1 MREQR
6 ALENLRRRP
15 VARLT
20 RLEARRTARTCR
32 GPGGRAPA
40 VTWMSVALLVVL
52 MLAVAAWLDGA
63 RATTSAQAP
72 MAQEAAAASSGSQP
86 GRAASPDDIVRAQMD
101 AMDTAALESFLRDV
115 DADVKEFFPE
125 LDLAAMLKAPRGA
138 ADRLEPGRIAAG
150 IVRLV
155 AAEVRASLA
164 LLGQLIVLAVMCS
177 VLSEFAS
184 GLGAEQATGIA
195 RAACFMV
202 LAVMAMNSFLVT
214 TRAATA
220 AVDRMTSFVHS
231 ATPLL
236 FALLAAAGGVTSA
249 AVMSPAVVAA
259 AGATSGF
266 VNNLVFPMIF
276 LSAVLE
282 VTSMIT
288 ERVQLT
294 RLSAILRDGAV
305 AALGGFMTLFVGV
318 MAVRGVGAAVTD
330 TLSIRAA
337 KFVSGTFIP
346 VVGKM
351 FSDAVAMVA
360 SCSVLIQ
367 SGLTV
372 VGLLGV
378 FMICLVPAAKIFAVA
393 AMYKV
398 AGAVV
403 QPMGDE
409 QLARCLGALGNT
421 LVMVLVSLAVSA
433 FAFIA
438 AMTVVAGL
446 ANLTAAMR

>member
-1 MREQR
+1 
-6 ALENLRRRP
+6 
-15 VARLT
+15 
-20 RLEARRTARTCR
+20 
-32 GPGGRAPA
+32 
-40 VTWMSVALLVVL
+40 MSVALLVVL
-52 MLAVAAWLDGA
+52 MLAVAAWPDGA
-63 RATTSAQAP
+63 RATASAQAP
-72 MAQEAAAASSGSQP
+72 VAQEAAAASSGSQP
-86 GRAASPDDIVRAQMD
+86 GRPASPDDIVRAQMD

-125 LDLAAMLKAPRGA
+125 LDLAGMLKAPRGA
-138 ADRLEPGRIAAG
+138 AGRLEPGRIAAG

-202 LAVMAMNSFLVT
+202 LAVMAINSFLVT
-214 TRAATA
+214 TRVATA

-266 VNNLVFPMIF
+266 VNNLVFPLIF
-276 LSAVLE
+276 LSEVLE

-294 RLSAILRDGAV
+294 RLSALLRDGAV

-393 AMYKV
+393 AMYKI

>member
-1 MREQR
+1 
-6 ALENLRRRP
+6 
-15 VARLT
+15 
-20 RLEARRTARTCR
+20 
-32 GPGGRAPA
+32 
-40 VTWMSVALLVVL
+40 MSVAPLVVL
-52 MLAVAAWLDGA
+52 ILAVAAWLGGA
-63 RATTSAQAP
+63 GATASAQAP
-72 MAQEAAAASSGSQP
+72 MAQEAATDSSGSQP
-86 GRAASPDDIVRAQMD
+86 GRPASPDDIVRAQMD

-138 ADRLEPGRIAAG
+138 AGRLEPGRIAAG

-202 LAVMAMNSFLVT
+202 LAVMAINSFLVT
-214 TRAATA
+214 TRVATA

-266 VNNLVFPMIF
+266 VNNLVFPLIF

-294 RLSAILRDGAV
+294 RLSALLRDGAV

-318 MAVRGVGAAVTD
+318 LAVRGVGAAVTD

-337 KFVSGTFIP
+337 KFISGTFIP

>member
-1 MREQR
+1 LGRIVVTR
-6 ALENLRRRP
+6 RYISPTPHNLLRRR
-15 VARLT
+15 
-20 RLEARRTARTCR
+20 
-32 GPGGRAPA
+32 RAA
-40 VTWMSVALLVVL
+40 SLVSLRWAFLATMTVLAVALLPVSL
-52 MLAVAAWLDGA
+52 GGG
-63 RATTSAQAP
+63 Q
-72 MAQEAAAASSGSQP
+72 AAAEAEVPATDNGEAVSAP
-86 GRAASPDDIVRAQMD
+86 GPGPPASPATLDDVVRAQLE
-101 AMDTAALESFLRDV
+101 AMDTEALERFLRDV
-115 DADVKEFFPE
+115 DADVKGFFPD
-125 LDLAAMLKAPRGA
+125 LDLVAMLRAPRNI
-138 ADRLEPGRIAAG
+138 PGGLDPGKIATG
-150 IVRLV
+150 IVRLL

-177 VLSEFAS
+177 VLSEFAA
-184 GLGAEQATGIA
+184 GLGAEQATGVA

-202 LAVMAMNSFLVT
+202 LAVMAVNSFLVT
-214 TRAATA
+214 TRVATA
-220 AVDRMTSFVHS
+220 AVDRMTSFVQA

-236 FALLAAAGGVTSA
+236 FTLLAAAGGVTSA
-249 AVMSPAVVAA
+249 AIMSPAVVAA

-266 VNNLVFPMIF
+266 VNNLVFPLIF
-276 LSAVLE
+276 LSAVLD

-294 RLSAILRDGAV
+294 RLSALLRDGAV

-318 MAVRGVGAAVTD
+318 MAVRGVGAAVGD
-330 TLSIRAA
+330 TLAIRAA

-372 VGLLGV
+372 AGLVGV
-378 FMICLVPAAKIFAVA
+378 FMICLVPAAKIFVVA
-393 AMYKV
+393 AMYKL

-409 QLARCLGALGNT
+409 RLARCLGALGNS

-433 FAFIA
+433 FAFVA

>member
-1 MREQR
+1 
-6 ALENLRRRP
+6 
-15 VARLT
+15 
-20 RLEARRTARTCR
+20 
-32 GPGGRAPA
+32 
-40 VTWMSVALLVVL
+40 MSVALLMVL

-86 GRAASPDDIVRAQMD
+86 GRPASPDDIVRAQMD

-202 LAVMAMNSFLVT
+202 LAVMAINSFLVT

-231 ATPLL
+231 APPLL

-266 VNNLVFPMIF
+266 VNNLVFPLIF

-294 RLSAILRDGAV
+294 RLSALLRDGAV

>member
-1 MREQR
+1 MF
-6 ALENLRRRP
+6 A
-15 VARLT
+15 
-20 RLEARRTARTCR
+20 
-32 GPGGRAPA
+32 A
-40 VTWMSVALLVVL
+40 VLALLTTALTV
-52 MLAVAAWLDGA
+52 GA
-63 RATTSAQAP
+63 EGG
-72 MAQEAAAASSGSQP
+72 EAAARVQASASGGVTTLSP
-86 GRAASPDDIVRAQMD
+86 GSEPGSAAALDDVVKAQID
-101 AMDTAALESFLRDV
+101 AMDTAALEGFLRDV
-115 DADVKEFFPE
+115 DADVKGLFPN
-125 LDLAAMLKAPRGA
+125 LDLVAMLRAPRDTLGG
-138 ADRLEPGRIAAG
+138 LEPGEIAAG

-164 LLGQLIVLAVMCS
+164 LLGQLIVIAVMCS

-202 LAVMAMNSFLVT
+202 LAVMAINSFLVT
-214 TRAATA
+214 TKVATA
-220 AVDRMTSFVHS
+220 AVDRMTSFVHA

-236 FALLAAAGGVTSA
+236 FTLLAAAGGVTSA

-266 VNNLVFPMIF
+266 VNNLVFPLIF

-294 RLSAILRDGAV
+294 RLSALLRDGAV
-305 AALGGFMTLFVGV
+305 AALGGFTTLFVGV
-318 MAVRGVGAAVTD
+318 MAVRGVGAAVSD
-330 TLSIRAA
+330 TLAIRAA
-337 KFVSGTFIP
+337 KFVSGAFIP

-372 VGLLGV
+372 VGLVAV
-378 FMICLVPAAKIFAVA
+378 FMICLVPAAKILAVA
-393 AMYKV
+393 AMYKI
-398 AGAVV
+398 AAAVV

-433 FAFIA
+433 FAFVA

>member
-1 MREQR
+1 
-6 ALENLRRRP
+6 
-15 VARLT
+15 
-20 RLEARRTARTCR
+20 
-32 GPGGRAPA
+32 
-40 VTWMSVALLVVL
+40 MSVALPVVL
-52 MLAVAAWLDGA
+52 MLAVAAWPDGA
-63 RATTSAQAP
+63 RATASAQAP
-72 MAQEAAAASSGSQP
+72 VAQEAATASSGSQP
-86 GRAASPDDIVRAQMD
+86 GRPASPDDIVRAQMD

-125 LDLAAMLKAPRGA
+125 LDLAGMLKAPRGA
-138 ADRLEPGRIAAG
+138 AGRLEPGRIAAG
-150 IVRLV
+150 ILRLV

-202 LAVMAMNSFLVT
+202 LAVMAINSFLVT
-214 TRAATA
+214 TRVATA

-266 VNNLVFPMIF
+266 VNNLVFPLIF

-294 RLSAILRDGAV
+294 RLSALLRDGAV

>member
-1 MREQR
+1 M
-6 ALENLRRRP
+6 L
-15 VARLT
+15 
-20 RLEARRTARTCR
+20 
-32 GPGGRAPA
+32 
-40 VTWMSVALLVVL
+40 ALLTTALTV
-52 MLAVAAWLDGA
+52 GA
-63 RATTSAQAP
+63 EGG
-72 MAQEAAAASSGSQP
+72 EAAARVQASASGGVTTLSP
-86 GRAASPDDIVRAQMD
+86 GSEPGSAAALDDVVKAQID
-101 AMDTAALESFLRDV
+101 AMDTAALEGFLRDV
-115 DADVKEFFPE
+115 DADVKGLFPN
-125 LDLAAMLKAPRGA
+125 LDLVAMLRAPRDTLGG
-138 ADRLEPGRIAAG
+138 LEPGEIAAG

-164 LLGQLIVLAVMCS
+164 LLGQLIVIAVMCS

-202 LAVMAMNSFLVT
+202 LAVMAINSFLVT
-214 TRAATA
+214 TKVATA
-220 AVDRMTSFVHS
+220 AVDRMTSFVHA

-236 FALLAAAGGVTSA
+236 FTLLAAAGGVTSA

-266 VNNLVFPMIF
+266 VNNLVFPLIF

-294 RLSAILRDGAV
+294 RLSALLRDGAV
-305 AALGGFMTLFVGV
+305 AALGGFTTLFVGV
-318 MAVRGVGAAVTD
+318 MAVRGVGAAVSD
-330 TLSIRAA
+330 TLAIRAA
-337 KFVSGTFIP
+337 KFVSGAFIP

-372 VGLLGV
+372 VGLVAV
-378 FMICLVPAAKIFAVA
+378 FMICLVPAAKILAVA
-393 AMYKV
+393 AMYKI
-398 AGAVV
+398 AAAVV

-433 FAFIA
+433 FAFVA

>member
-1 MREQR
+1 
-6 ALENLRRRP
+6 
-15 VARLT
+15 
-20 RLEARRTARTCR
+20 
-32 GPGGRAPA
+32 
-40 VTWMSVALLVVL
+40 MSVALLVVL
-52 MLAVAAWLDGA
+52 MLAVAAWPDGA
-63 RATTSAQAP
+63 RATASAQAP
-72 MAQEAAAASSGSQP
+72 VAQEAATASSGPQP
-86 GRAASPDDIVRAQMD
+86 GRPASPEEIVRAQMD

-125 LDLAAMLKAPRGA
+125 LDLAGMLKAPRGA
-138 ADRLEPGRIAAG
+138 AGRLEPGRIAAG
-150 IVRLV
+150 ILRLV

-202 LAVMAMNSFLVT
+202 LAVMAINSFLVT
-214 TRAATA
+214 TRVATA

-249 AVMSPAVVAA
+249 GVMSPAVVAA

-266 VNNLVFPMIF
+266 VNNLVFPLIF

-294 RLSAILRDGAV
+294 RLSALLRDGAV

-393 AMYKV
+393 AMYKI

>member
-1 MREQR
+1 
-6 ALENLRRRP
+6 
-15 VARLT
+15 
-20 RLEARRTARTCR
+20 
-32 GPGGRAPA
+32 
-40 VTWMSVALLVVL
+40 
-52 MLAVAAWLDGA
+52 MLAVAAWPDGA
-63 RATTSAQAP
+63 RAAASAQAP
-72 MAQEAAAASSGSQP
+72 VAQEAATASSGSQP
-86 GRAASPDDIVRAQMD
+86 GRPASPDDIVRAQMD

-125 LDLAAMLKAPRGA
+125 LDLAGMLKAPRGA
-138 ADRLEPGRIAAG
+138 VGRLEPGRIATG
-150 IVRLV
+150 ILRLV
-155 AAEVRASLA
+155 AAEVRASLT

-202 LAVMAMNSFLVT
+202 LAVMAINSFLVT
-214 TRAATA
+214 TRVATA

-266 VNNLVFPMIF
+266 VNNLVFPLIF

-294 RLSAILRDGAV
+294 RLSALLRDGAV

-403 QPMGDE
+403 QPMGNE

>member
-1 MREQR
+1 
-6 ALENLRRRP
+6 
-15 VARLT
+15 
-20 RLEARRTARTCR
+20 
-32 GPGGRAPA
+32 
-40 VTWMSVALLVVL
+40 MSVALPVVL
-52 MLAVAAWLDGA
+52 MLAVAAWPDGA
-63 RATTSAQAP
+63 RAAASAQAP
-72 MAQEAAAASSGSQP
+72 VAQEAATASSGSQP
-86 GRAASPDDIVRAQMD
+86 GRPASPDDIVRAQMD

-125 LDLAAMLKAPRGA
+125 LDLAGMLKAPRGA
-138 ADRLEPGRIAAG
+138 AGRLEPGRIAAG

-202 LAVMAMNSFLVT
+202 LAVMAINSFLVT
-214 TRAATA
+214 TRVATA

-266 VNNLVFPMIF
+266 VNNLVFPLIF

-294 RLSAILRDGAV
+294 RLSALLRDGAV

>member
-1 MREQR
+1 
-6 ALENLRRRP
+6 
-15 VARLT
+15 
-20 RLEARRTARTCR
+20 
-32 GPGGRAPA
+32 
-40 VTWMSVALLVVL
+40 MSVAPLVVL
-52 MLAVAAWLDGA
+52 ILAVAAWLGGA
-63 RATTSAQAP
+63 GATASAQAP
-72 MAQEAAAASSGSQP
+72 MAQEAATDSSGSQP
-86 GRAASPDDIVRAQMD
+86 GRPASPDDIVRAQMD

-138 ADRLEPGRIAAG
+138 AGRLEPGRIAAG

-202 LAVMAMNSFLVT
+202 LAVMAINSFLVT
-214 TRAATA
+214 TRVATA

-266 VNNLVFPMIF
+266 VNNLVFPLIF

-294 RLSAILRDGAV
+294 RLSALLRDGAV

>member
-1 MREQR
+1 MRGVQ
-6 ALENLRRRP
+6 
-15 VARLT
+15 VARLLLPT
-20 RLEARRTARTCR
+20 IARGRVMARAFAAITA
-32 GPGGRAPA
+32 A
-40 VTWMSVALLVVL
+40 LVVFAGL
-52 MLAVAAWLDGA
+52 STCAFLAGSGESVYAQTLPQADGVFS
-63 RATTSAQAP
+63 SAP
-72 MAQEAAAASSGSQP
+72 SPRTP
-86 GRAASPDDIVRAQMD
+86 GTGKAASPDDVVRAQME
-101 AMDTAALESFLRDV
+101 AMDASVLEGFLRDV

-125 LDLAAMLKAPRGA
+125 LDLPSMLRSPQR
-138 ADRLEPGRIAAG
+138 AAG
-150 IVRLV
+150 RLDLWGIAV
-155 AAEVRASLA
+155 GIARLLAAEVRASFS
-164 LLGQLIVLAVMCS
+164 LLGQLIVIAVMCS
-177 VLSEFAS
+177 VLAEFAT

-202 LAVMAMNSFLVT
+202 LAVIAVNSFLLA
-214 TRAATA
+214 TRVATG

-236 FALLAAAGGVTSA
+236 FTLLAAAGGVTSA

-259 AGATSGF
+259 AGTTSAF
-266 VNNLVFPMIF
+266 VNDLVFPLIF
-276 LSAVLE
+276 LSAVLN

-294 RLSAILRDGAV
+294 RLATLLRDGAV
-305 AALGGFMTLFVGV
+305 AALGGFTTLFVGV

-351 FSDAVAMVA
+351 FSDAIAMVA

-367 SGLTV
+367 SGLSV

-378 FMICLVPAAKIFAVA
+378 FMICIVPAAKIFVVA
-393 AMYKV
+393 AMYRI
-398 AGAVV
+398 ASALV

-409 QLARCLGALGNT
+409 QLARCLGDLGNT

-433 FAFIA
+433 FAFVA
-438 AMTVVAGL
+438 AITVVAGL

>member
-1 MREQR
+1 MPVMR
-6 ALENLRRRP
+6 
-15 VARLT
+15 ARILT
-20 RLEARRTARTCR
+20 I
-32 GPGGRAPA
+32 
-40 VTWMSVALLVVL
+40 
-52 MLAVAAWLDGA
+52 LAVAVVAL
-63 RATTSAQAP
+63 SAAGEQ
-72 MAQEAAAASSGSQP
+72 AAAAAPVQP
-86 GRAASPDDIVRAQMD
+86 AGPPAGLSDGAGRAAQPGGSPGAPSEAEIMQAQID
-101 AMDTAALESFLRDV
+101 AMDTAELESFLRDV
-115 DADVKEFFPE
+115 DASVQEFFPG
-125 LDLAAMLKAPRGA
+125 LDLAGMLRAPRS
-138 ADRLEPGRIAAG
+138 AAG
-150 IVRLV
+150 RLDAGKIAQGTARLV
-155 AAEVRASLA
+155 VGEVRASLA

-202 LAVMAMNSFLVT
+202 LAVMAINSFLVT
-214 TRAATA
+214 TRVAIA

-266 VNNLVFPMIF
+266 VNNLVFPLIF

-294 RLSAILRDGAV
+294 RLSALLRDA
-305 AALGGFMTLFVGV
+305 AMTALGGFMTLFVGV
-318 MAVRGVGAAVTD
+318 MAVRGVGAAVAD

-372 VGLLGV
+372 AGLLGV

-393 AMYKV
+393 AMYKI

-421 LVMVLVSLAVSA
+421 LVMVLVSLGVSA